1 MADRITEVLEQFA
14 EARQKML
21 DELGKVIVGQRDV
34 VDQIFAAIFNA
45 MMFVVFLVFGLLF
58 FSPWLWLIAPLH
70 AIVAIAMRNDDR
82 RHRELVAA
90 IERHGPP
97 PGYRP

>member
-1 MADRITEVLEQFA
+1 MIYVFAFFLPPMALLFN
-14 EARQKML
+14 
-21 DELGKVIVGQRDV
+21 G
-34 VDQIFAAIFNA
+34 QIFAAIFNA

-70 AIVAIAMRNDDR
+70 AIVAIAMRNDNR